1 MMATNNSLLVT
12 QLYSALGPGG
22 TAGPLGRPIHS
33 IVKWQGADAA
43 YALAFKRCPW
53 GARCALDR
61 PAKPAATETA
71 QPPRTAATHL
81 AEKLS
86 QKSRARKS
94 TTSAPG

>member
-71 QPPRTAATHL
+71 QREVRAGPPR
-81 AEKLS
+81 
-86 QKSRARKS
+86 
-94 TTSAPG
+94 